1 MLRWLL
7 WIIGGLVVLLIIALF
22 AVPPLTGGMVADR
35 IVDSIERE
43 TGREATIESVS
54 WRLLPSPSA
63 QIEGLAIANVP
74 DGQASEF
81 LTLGTAE
88 ADVALWPLISGT
100 VVVESVVVSNLTVAL
115 EEAEDG
121 SVNWAF
127 QGAPAQ
133 PGDDRDVAPNDD
145 EAVGDG
151 GFGAAVDSIDVS
163 GVSVTFRRLP
173 AEEPDISVADGRLT
187 GSLTQEGAVDL
198 DGGATVNG
206 QPVELSVHADQI
218 ANLMAGQGSLAVDFQ
233 SPVATAQIDGS
244 QSGGGFAGTVDVQ
257 VPSITAVA
265 DFLSMPADERPPFE
279 TLSLTADLAG
289 DPNGFQVDNINLA
302 IDDATVTG
310 SASFAPGPPQQVTAQ
325 LQASGFDLAVLPT
338 TGTDAVQRIGGLV
351 DAEIDITA
359 EGDDAQA
366 LQQTVDGTIN
376 VTVRDGLVHASRP
389 DGGTAQLEQLNAT
402 FSMAGRDAGTDLT
415 LDAVLDGRAVSV
427 DGSIG
432 SVEAATEGAVP
443 ARFTVTADQAT
454 FSFDGQA
461 DAVGQ
466 AVSGT
471 VDINVPS
478 LSGLMAWLGMPAG
491 DMPVDRVSANGT
503 ISAQGQTLTMSDLSF
518 SADDLTGTAN
528 LTMAGEPIPTVNGSV
543 ALGRVDIDA
552 LSAGSGSGGGGG
564 ASSAGGSGAASG
576 GDAGGAPASRYDML
590 NEVAVDLDVSA
601 EALVYSGVVTGPTSV
616 DLTIDNG
623 ALALVIADTA
633 VNDGSIGG
641 SFSANAADRSIGLNV
656 AVAGVAAR
664 PFLSTFADTDWL
676 SGTASID
683 LSLTGAGETRSAIL
697 SSLGGNGSFMFRDGS
712 INGINI
718 AGILRDPVQALSN
731 PGMLETLSTDF
742 AELSATTT
750 ITNGLASTNDLVML
764 APIFR
769 MTGEGTASLP
779 SSQLDFLFVPTLV
792 ATLEGQGGQ
801 VQDGLAIPIRV
812 TGSFDN
818 PQYRLEINP
827 ATIESLIENPQ
838 GAIDALRGLSGE
850 GGVPSLDQ
858 LLPGADGQDGGG
870 GSPQQLLEGL
880 GRGLLGN

>member
-22 AVPPLTGGMVADR
+22 AVPPLTGGMVAGR
-35 IVDSIERE
+35 IVESIERE
-43 TGREATIESVS
+43 TGRDATIESVS

-74 DGQASEF
+74 DGQASAF

-88 ADVALWPLISGT
+88 ADVALWPLISGN
-100 VVVESVVVSNLTVAL
+100 VVVESVVVSDLTVAL

-145 EAVGDG
+145 EAVGGG
-151 GFGAAVDSIDVS
+151 GFGAAVDAINVS
-163 GVSVTFRRLP
+163 GVSVTFTRLP
-173 AEEPDISVADGRLT
+173 AEGPDITVADGRLT

-206 QPVELSVHADQI
+206 QPVDLTVHADQI

-289 DPNGFQVDNINLA
+289 DASGLQVDNINLA
-302 IDDATVTG
+302 IDDAAVTG
-310 SASFAPGPPQQVTAQ
+310 SASFAPGPPQRVTAQ

-366 LQQTVDGTIN
+366 MQQTVDGTIS
-376 VTVRDGLVHASRP
+376 VRVRDGLVHASRP
-389 DGGTAQLEQLNAT
+389 DGGTAELEQLNAT
-402 FSMAGRDAGTDLT
+402 FSMAGRDAGTDLS
-415 LDAVLDGRAVSV
+415 LNAMLDGRAISI
-427 DGSIG
+427 DGSVG

-454 FSFDGQA
+454 FSFDGHA

-471 VDINVPS
+471 VDVNVPS
-478 LSGLMAWLGMPAG
+478 LSGLMAWLGMQVG
-491 DMPVDRVSANGT
+491 DMPIDRVSANGA
-503 ISAQGQTLTMSDLSF
+503 INAQGQTLAMSDLSF

-528 LTMAGEPIPTVNGSV
+528 LTMAGEPIPTVNGSI
-543 ALGRVDIDA
+543 ALGRVDVDA
-552 LSAGSGSGGGGG
+552 LSAGGGGGG

-590 NEVAVDLDVSA
+590 NEVAIDLDVSA
-601 EALVYSGVVTGPTSV
+601 EALAYSGVVTGPTSIDV
-616 DLTIDNG
+616 TIDNG

-712 INGINI
+712 IDGINI

-750 ITNGLASTNDLVML
+750 IANGLASTNDLVML

-779 SSQLDFLFVPTLV
+779 ASQLDFLFVPTLV

-801 VQDGLAIPIRV
+801 IQDGLAIPIRV

-858 LLPGADGQDGGG
+858 LLPGAGGEDGGG

>member
-74 DGQASEF
+74 GGQASEF

-88 ADVALWPLISGT
+88 ADVALWPLISGN
-100 VVVESVVVSNLTVAL
+100 VVVESVVVSDLTVAL

-127 QGAPAQ
+127 QGAPPQ

-163 GVSVTFRRLP
+163 GVSVTFTRLP
-173 AEEPDISVADGRLT
+173 AEGPDISVADGRLT

-206 QPVELSVHADQI
+206 QPVDLSVHADQI

-257 VPSITAVA
+257 VPSIAAVA

-289 DPNGFQVDNINLA
+289 DPSGFQVDNINLA

-338 TGTDAVQRIGGLV
+338 TGTDAIQRIGGLV

-389 DGGTAQLEQLNAT
+389 DGGTAELEQLNAS
-402 FSMAGRDAGTDLT
+402 FSMSGRDAGTDLT
-415 LDAVLDGRAVSV
+415 LDAVLNGRAVSV
-427 DGSIG
+427 DGSVG

-471 VDINVPS
+471 VDVNVPS

-491 DMPVDRVSANGT
+491 DMPVDRVSANGA
-503 ISAQGQTLTMSDLSF
+503 INAQSQTLTMSDLSF

-528 LTMAGEPIPTVNGSV
+528 LTMASEPIPTVNGTV

-552 LSAGSGSGGGGG
+552 LSAGSGGGGG

-601 EALVYSGVVTGPTSV
+601 EALAYSGVVTGPTSV

-827 ATIESLIENPQ
+827 STIESLIENPQ

-850 GGVPSLDQ
+850 GGVPSLEQ
-858 LLPGADGQDGGG
+858 LLPGAGGQDGGG

>member
-35 IVDSIERE
+35 VVDSIERE

-88 ADVALWPLISGT
+88 ADVALWPLISGN
-100 VVVESVVVSNLTVAL
+100 VVVESVVVSDLTVAL

-145 EAVGDG
+145 EAVGGG
-151 GFGAAVDSIDVS
+151 GFGAAIDAIDVS
-163 GVSVTFRRLP
+163 GVSVTFRRAP
-173 AEEPDISVADGRLT
+173 AEEPEISIADGRLT

-198 DGGATVNG
+198 EGGATVNG
-206 QPVELSVHADQI
+206 QPVDLSIHADQI

-233 SPVATAQIDGS
+233 SPVATARIDGS

-257 VPSITAVA
+257 VPSIAAVA

-279 TLSLTADLAG
+279 TLSLTADLTG
-289 DPNGFQVDNINLA
+289 DPSGFQVDNINLA

-338 TGTDAVQRIGGLV
+338 TGIDAVQRIGGLV

-389 DGGTAQLEQLNAT
+389 DGGTAELEQLNAS

-415 LDAVLDGRAVSV
+415 LDAVLNGRAVSV
-427 DGSIG
+427 DGSVG

-466 AVSGT
+466 AVSGS
-471 VDINVPS
+471 VDVNVPS

-503 ISAQGQTLTMSDLSF
+503 INAQGQTLTMSDLSF
-518 SADDLTGTAN
+518 SADDLTGTAS
-528 LTMAGEPIPTVNGSV
+528 LTMAGEPMPTVNGSV

-552 LSAGSGSGGGGG
+552 LSAGSGGGGG

-590 NEVAVDLDVSA
+590 NAVAVDLDVSA
-601 EALVYSGVVTGPTSV
+601 EALAYSGVVTGPTSV
-616 DLTIDNG
+616 DLSIDNG

-656 AVAGVAAR
+656 NVAGVAAR

-750 ITNGLASTNDLVML
+750 IANGLASTNDLVML

-769 MTGEGTASLP
+769 MTGEGSASLP

-850 GGVPSLDQ
+850 GGVPSLEQ
-858 LLPGADGQDGGG
+858 LLPGAGGQDGGG